1 MTTKQTAENTQNPKR
16 SKKHTRNNI
25 QICTTIDP
33 DDLTVIKKKGISV
46 AELLRRA
53 VNELILTDENKCAD
67 GYIPQNILHPSN
79 GFFLFFL
86 LIVYCLRGVAG
97 SRAQPKTLRN
107 PTLQQGKSR
116 WRDFSGVNER

>member
-53 VNELILTDENKCAD
+53 VNELILGNDE
-67 GYIPQNILHPSN
+67 GYIPTKKSVPHVVLKSDGNTGNQIISVCFQNN
-79 GFFLFFL
+79 FF
-86 LIVYCLRGVAG
+86 
-97 SRAQPKTLRN
+97 SRI
-107 PTLQQGKSR
+107 
-116 WRDFSGVNER
+116 FERTYWFIRIG

>member
-1 MTTKQTAENTQNPKR
+1 MTKQTAENTQNPKR

-53 VNELILTDENKCAD
+53 VNELILGNDE
-67 GYIPQNILHPSN
+67 GYIPTKKSVPGLVPMVTMTPKIHRTS
-79 GFFLFFL
+79 FLYLRDCVFEIVL
-86 LIVYCLRGVAG
+86 LSCRLTA
-97 SRAQPKTLRN
+97 AMEAKTR
-107 PTLQQGKSR
+107 
-116 WRDFSGVNER
+116 

>member
-53 VNELILTDENKCAD
+53 VNELILGNDE
-67 GYIPQNILHPSN
+67 GYIPTKKSVPGLGPFVFYSLQSLHS
-79 GFFLFFL
+79 
-86 LIVYCLRGVAG
+86 
-97 SRAQPKTLRN
+97 
-107 PTLQQGKSR
+107 
-116 WRDFSGVNER
+116 